1 MKKQIQSV
9 IAGTAVVVAMGAI
22 GLGVVGSAQAQPTKS
37 STATVLNSSKG
48 PGKNVA
54 AIASVLKLTE
64 AELKTQVE
72 SGKTLAQ
79 IATTQGV
86 SVQSVINVLVTD
98 MQAHIAQEVASGK
111 ITQAQADTKL
121 ADVTAKATERVN
133 NVRPAR
139 GEGMRGGP
147 KGPGKNVAAI
157 ASVLKL
163 TEAELKT
170 QVESGKTLAQIA
182 AAQGVDVKLVVDAIV
197 ADMKSHIADEVKSGE
212 LTQAQADTKLAEVTT
227 KVTEM
232 VNTVRPARG
241 EGMQGHG
248 RRGHHNKSETAPNA

>member
-1 MKKQIQSV
+1 MNKQIQRV
-9 IAGTAVVVAMGAI
+9 IAGAAVVVAMGTI

-37 STATVLNSSKG
+37 STVTVLNSSKG

-64 AELKTQVE
+64 AELKTQVQ

-79 IATTQGV
+79 IATAQGV
-86 SVQSVINVLVTD
+86 SVQSVIGVLVTD

-111 ITQAQADTKL
+111 ITQAEATTKL
-121 ADVTAKATERVN
+121 ASVTAKATERVN
-133 NVRPAR
+133 SVQPAR

-170 QVESGKTLAQIA
+170 QVQSGKTLAQIA
-182 AAQGVDVKLVVDAIV
+182 TAQGVDVKLVVDAIV

-212 LTQAQADTKLAEVTT
+212 LTQAQADTKLAGVTA
-227 KVTEM
+227 KATER
-232 VNTVRPARG
+232 VNSVQPARG
-241 EGMQGHG
+241 EGNGP
-248 RRGHHNKSETAPNA
+248 RGHHNKTAPNA